1 MKNNYLI
8 ISDDKITIDIAIK
21 DIIKKINISD
31 LEIIKHS
38 YDEFDI
44 DSLLEELNTCNFLST
59 CKLIIYE
66 NCMFLSKDTDKK
78 IKELKKYLDN
88 PADNYLIM
96 INDSL
101 SERKEIKDILNNV
114 EVINNKVNID
124 KIIKDSL
131 GEFKMDSKTINYLI
145 SYCLNNNEKII
156 NELEKLKCYKLDESD
171 KNITI
176 DDINK
181 VVIRDYN
188 DDIFDLVNKIIKHD
202 KNKAFELFYRL
213 LGKEKD
219 AVNIIASVSGSIRN
233 LYSTKVLYEKKY
245 KEHEIVDILKIKP
258 YAVQIA
264 LENSYNYSSKKLL
277 YLLNLLS
284 DIDYKTKSGNGQAKI
299 LFEMFLLSL

>member
-114 EVINNKVNID
+114 EVINNKVNIEI
-124 KIIKDSL
+124 IIKDSL
-131 GEFKMDSKTINYLI
+131 GEFKMDSKTINYLV
-145 SYCLNNNEKII
+145 SYCLNNNEKIV

-202 KNKAFELFYRL
+202 KSNAFELFYRL
-213 LGKEKD
+213 LTKEKD
-219 AVNIIASVSGSIRN
+219 TVNIIASVSSSIRN
-233 LYSTKVLYEKKY
+233 LYSTKVLYENKY
-245 KEHEIVDILKIKP
+245 KQQEIVDILKIKP

-277 YLLNLLS
+277 YLLDLLS
-284 DIDYKTKSGNGQAKI
+284 DMDYKTKSGSGQAKI
-299 LFEMFLLSL
+299 LFEIFLLSL